1 MGAPAGAAT
10 VPDPRSPRRRCV
22 LASFTDRDDGNT
34 PDGDIPGLEAR
45 RMATLRTA
53 RLGAACLFLAVAAG
67 LWVPPAGA
75 EERAGTRVVRSL
87 YEART
92 HNVVLQQ
99 WDLSCGA
106 AALAT
111 VLRYQHGEDVAERDV
126 AVGLI
131 DRPAYYAEPGLVRAR
146 QGFSFLDMRRYLE
159 RLGYDGVG
167 LGRMRFRDLLER
179 APLIVPVDP
188 GDYPHFVVFRGAT
201 PTHVLLADP
210 AFGNVTLTR
219 EQFQRAWID
228 YPEIGKVGFV
238 VHDDGRQAPPGALAP
253 RAEEFV
259 LLR

>member
-1 MGAPAGAAT
+1 M
-10 VPDPRSPRRRCV
+10 R
-22 LASFTDRDDGNT
+22 FT
-34 PDGDIPGLEAR
+34 AY
-45 RMATLRTA
+45 RTA
-53 RLGAACLFLAVAAG
+53 ALTIAHLATAAPLLFAAALV
-67 LWVPPAGA
+67 LWAPPAVA
-75 EERAGTRVVRSL
+75 EERPAARVVQSL
-87 YEART
+87 HEART
-92 HNVVLQQ
+92 HNVVLQE
-99 WDLSCGA
+99 WDQSCGA

-111 VLRYQHGEDVAERDV
+111 VLRFQHGEGVTERDV
-126 AVGLI
+126 AMALI
-131 DRPAYYAEPGLVRAR
+131 DRPEYYANPDLVRSR

-201 PTHVLLADP
+201 PTRVLLADP

-238 VHDDGRQAPPGALAP
+238 VQQGERQAPPADLAP
-253 RAEEFV
+253 TADEFV